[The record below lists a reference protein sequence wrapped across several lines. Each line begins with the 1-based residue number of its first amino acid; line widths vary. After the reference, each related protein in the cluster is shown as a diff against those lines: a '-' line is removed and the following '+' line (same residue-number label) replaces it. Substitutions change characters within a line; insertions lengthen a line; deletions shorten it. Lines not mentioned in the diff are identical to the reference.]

1 MIRRDD
7 VSFLP
12 LSCGRR
18 GGAPVSSDT
27 DLLGALR
34 RIARDAGAL
43 IMAHYGNNPAVRRK
57 ADASPVTAADEA
69 AEALIIA
76 ALAELMPGVPI
87 VSEEAAAHG
96 HLPEIG
102 LAGDAWRRFWLVD
115 PLDGT
120 REFLSGSGEFT
131 VNIALIEGDAPL
143 LGVVHVPPRD
153 VTYVG
158 GRESGAATGQ
168 ATRQE
173 ADRDAEPIAARVQP
187 DDGAIVL
194 ASRSHGSADALDAF
208 LATHRVAG
216 RVRAG
221 SSLKFCLIAE
231 GVADLYPRFGRTMEW
246 DTAAAH
252 AVLAAAGGSV
262 ATLDGAELTYGKPG
276 FENPHFIARG
286 RPHRG

>member
-1 MIRRDD
+1 MIRADD
-7 VSFLP
+7 ASRP
-12 LSCGRR
+12 RPSRR
-18 GGAPVSSDT
+18 VAVPVT
-27 DLLGALR
+27 GEADLLHALR
-34 RIARDAGAL
+34 RIARAAGAL
-43 IMAHYGNNPAVRRK
+43 IMTHYGSNPAVRRK

-69 AEALIIA
+69 AEAMIVD
-76 ALAELMPGVPI
+76 ALAELTPGVPI

-96 HLPEIG
+96 HLPQIG
-102 LAGDAWRRFWLVD
+102 RAGDAARRFWLVD

-131 VNIALIEGDAPL
+131 VNIALIEGAAPR

-153 VTYVG
+153 VSYFGTC
-158 GRESGAATGQ
+158 AA
-168 ATRQE
+168 ADRSAWRQE
-173 ADRDAEPIAARVQP
+173 GDRAAEPICARQQP
-187 DDGAIVL
+187 ADGAIVL
-194 ASRSHGSADALDAF
+194 ASRSHGSAEALDAF

-262 ATLDGAELTYGKPG
+262 ATLDGTELTYGKPG

-286 RPHRG
+286 RPH